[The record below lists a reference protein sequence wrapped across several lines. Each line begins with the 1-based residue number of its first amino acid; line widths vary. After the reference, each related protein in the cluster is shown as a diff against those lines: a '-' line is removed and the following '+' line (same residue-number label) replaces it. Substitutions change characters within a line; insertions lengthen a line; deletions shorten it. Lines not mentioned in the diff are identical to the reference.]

1 MKRIK
6 IILSLLIISVLM
18 TTSFTFAETKKGRKV
33 TFNFVDV
40 ELLAVAKFI
49 SEITGRNFILDERIK
64 GKISIIAPTQLSTDD
79 AIRLFTSVLELKGF
93 TIVGS
98 GINAYKIVPLAE
110 AKQHGIR
117 VTSERTLLDESYLA
131 RLIPLTN
138 ITSDEALRFLRP
150 VISKDGHIA
159 EFGPGNMLLVVDKG
173 SNVENILS
181 IVEMIDKPIGSDR
194 AEMIKL
200 TFASAD
206 AVAKILNDAFG
217 KKTQTQAQ
225 AGGGQ
230 LLKINAFAVADQRI
244 NAVILMGTEKDKEA
258 MKLLIEVMDVK
269 SPDAMGKINVY
280 YLENADATELAKV
293 LEDILKTAPST
304 KPGASG
310 AQPASMVSAFE
321 SGVSVIAEKATNSL
335 VVISS
340 PLDYQYISQVIKK
353 LDRRRKQV
361 FVESMIIEASIE
373 NLREIGTKWR
383 AVAKS
388 GDEPI
393 AVGGFGKIDADA
405 MSSIAYGLAGI
416 TVGGMGNF
424 FNIPGTNLTVPGF
437 AALFYLNEFKDAVN
451 ILSTPH
457 ILTADNK
464 EAEIVVGENVPF
476 ITKREADPSRI
487 ASVFSSIERKDVG
500 ITLRITPQI
509 TEGDH
514 VKLDIYKEI
523 SSVKEVPTEVVLS
536 MGPTTT
542 KRSTKTS
549 VVVKDGQTV
558 VIGGLMQEKGQDV
571 FTKTPFFGDIPLL
584 GELFKYKKVTSKKT
598 NLLIFLTPHVIK
610 DEGNLAKI
618 KSDREGDFARVAS
631 QYPEGELL
639 VKFKEGL
646 EAGKDTAVIAEMQA
660 SVISYNENTQIYH
673 IRLKKNQ
680 DVKDA
685 VKAFSI
691 LPDVQLAEPNYI
703 MKKP

>member
-6 IILSLLIISVLM
+6 IILSLLIISAMM
-18 TTSFTFAETKKGRKV
+18 TSIFAFAESKKGRKV

-40 ELLAVAKFI
+40 ELLAVTKFI

-93 TIVGS
+93 TVVGS

-131 RLIPLTN
+131 RLIPLTE
-138 ITSDEALRFLRP
+138 ISSDEALRFLRP

-159 EFGPGNMLLVVDKG
+159 EFGPGNTLLVVDKG

-181 IVEMIDKPIGSDR
+181 IVETIDKPIGSDR
-194 AEMIKL
+194 AEMVKL
-200 TFASAD
+200 NYASAD
-206 AVAKILNDAFG
+206 AVAKILNDSFG
-217 KKTQTQAQ
+217 KKTQTQVQ
-225 AGGGQ
+225 TGGQ

-258 MKLLIEVMDVK
+258 MKLLIAVMDVK

-293 LEDILKTAPST
+293 LEDILKTAPSA
-304 KPGASG
+304 KPVSSG
-310 AQPASMVSAFE
+310 AQPASVVSAFE

-335 VVISS
+335 VIISS

-353 LDRRRKQV
+353 LDKRRKQV

-388 GDEPI
+388 GNEPI

-571 FTKTPFFGDIPLL
+571 FTKTPFLGDIPLI
-584 GELFKYKKVTSKKT
+584 GELFKYKKITNKKT

-618 KSDREGDFARVAS
+618 KTDREGDFARVAT
-631 QYPEGELL
+631 QYQEGELL
-639 VKFKEGL
+639 IKFNEGL
-646 EAGKDTAVIAEMQA
+646 EHGRDLAIIAEKQA
-660 SVISYNENTQIYH
+660 SFISYNENTKTYL

-680 DVKDA
+680 DVQDA
-685 VKAFSI
+685 VKAFSS
-691 LPDVQLAEPNYI
+691 LPDVQSAEPNYI